1 MQPVKDTN
9 LIQRANV
16 CLTEPLD
23 YLELLRVR
31 ARCKVVLCDSDGI
44 QEEAPS
50 FGVPVLVLRDVTE
63 RPEAVEAGLSR
74 LIGCSYV
81 AIMESFNEL
90 SKLQISNTNPYGDGK
105 ASQRICE
112 LLVGAQNEITAA
124 SA

>member
-1 MQPVKDTN
+1 MQPVKDSN
-9 LIQRANV
+9 LIQRANI
-16 CLTEPLD
+16 CLSEPLD

-31 ARCKVVLCDSDGI
+31 ARCKVVLCDFGGI

-50 FGVPVLVLRDVTE
+50 FGVLVLVLRDVTE
-63 RPEAVEAGLSR
+63 RSEAVEASLSR
-74 LIGCSYV
+74 LIGCSFD
-81 AIMESFNEL
+81 AITEYFNEL

-105 ASQRICE
+105 ASQRVCE